1 MWGGRDPQELTAG
14 TTSLTE
20 LPSQPSALRLAPEQ
34 EANRIADAFSY
45 RLTRVD
51 DEGYVYNDIIDEY
64 GVSLGGTDCVTA
76 ARRDPAVKVLL
87 YALMSTVE
95 FWTA

>member
-1 MWGGRDPQELTAG
+1 MTTG
-14 TTSLTE
+14 TTSPTE
-20 LPSQPSALRLAPEQ
+20 LLSQPNALRLTPEQ
-34 EANRIADAFSY
+34 VANRIADAFSY
-45 RLTRVD
+45 ELTHAD

-64 GVSLGGTDCVTA
+64 GVSLGGIDLVTA

-87 YALMSTVE
+87 YALMSTVK